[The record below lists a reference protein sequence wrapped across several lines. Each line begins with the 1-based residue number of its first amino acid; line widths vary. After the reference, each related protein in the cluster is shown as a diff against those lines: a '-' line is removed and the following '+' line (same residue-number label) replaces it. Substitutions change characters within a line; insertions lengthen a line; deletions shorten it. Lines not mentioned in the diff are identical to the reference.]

1 MYPQSKVPPVR
12 PRSSLSTDDHHYRIR
27 DCDSRHCRKKPNNAF
42 ITLVG
47 FCLVLIVLC
56 AFLLGALIYV
66 GRTIV
71 NGPTAATAT
80 TTTTTAG
87 EHLTNE
93 QLFSPANLSILRIRT
108 TTDFSTSVATHSS
121 SKPKMK
127 SAKLAIDPAVAAASK
142 VLKKLSFRLPREIRP
157 QHYSLRLQPDMVKKL
172 YQGTITIKLEV
183 VKPISYIPVHAKT
196 LNVSTEEVMQLGEAG
211 APVAKLSPT
220 LTFAH
225 PEYEYWVTEFK
236 DPLQVGSYT
245 LQLAFNGSL
254 TDRIVGFYA
263 SSYLDSKTKE
273 RRWIATTKF
282 EPTYARTAFP
292 CFDEPALKA
301 AFIITVV
308 RPTEGGYHALSNMPI
323 ESEVVNGNVTEVT
336 FSQSVPMS
344 TYLACIIVSDFASQ
358 SKTVNGTLEGADDFE
373 MRVFATSNQID
384 KVTYALDI
392 GVGITEYYIG
402 YFSVSYPL
410 PKLDMAAIPD
420 FVSGAMEHWGLVT
433 YRETALLYDPTI
445 SSSANKQRVATV
457 VAHELAHM
465 WFGNLVTMKWWN
477 DLWLNEGFASYI
489 EYKGINKVHPEWDM
503 LDQFLASD
511 LHSVLNL
518 DATLASHP
526 IVQTVESPAQITEL
540 FDSIT
545 YSKGAS
551 VIRMLEDLVG
561 EEKFRNATK
570 NYLLKF
576 YYSNA
581 ETDDFLT
588 EIEALESDF
597 DVKLIMQTWTEQMG
611 LPVVEVA
618 KDGNTYTL
626 TQKRFL
632 SNPEDYDAEFEES
645 KFNYHWSI
653 PITYYTSDNADVERT
668 IFNYNDNEVKI
679 TLNSTADWIK
689 FNKNQVGYYR
699 VNYAPEQ
706 WQQLTNALIS
716 ARGQFSNADRAHLIN
731 DAFSLAD
738 ASQLDYS
745 IALNLVLYLEKEL
758 DYVPWSVASSRLLDI
773 SNLLY
778 YTDSYRDFVVFARKL
793 IVNAYENVT
802 WTVSTDHL
810 DNLLRVS
817 LLNLAGRFGYE
828 PMLKEAAT
836 RFTAWLSNSTDRP
849 DPDIRWAV
857 YYFGMQSVGDE
868 KSWDQI
874 WELFINEQDAQEKV
888 KLMEA
893 LSAVNSPWILQ
904 RYINL
909 AWNESYVRS
918 QDYFTCLSYISRNRI
933 GQSLVWDYVRENW
946 PNLVERFGINE
957 RYLGRLIPT
966 ITARFVT
973 QTKLEEME
981 AFFAKYP
988 EAGAGTAA
996 RKQALETVKFNIKW
1010 LQQNKQ
1016 KIAQWLSE
1024 QTTVDESITTTTVEP
1039 TTQPASTQ

>member
-12 PRSSLSTDDHHYRIR
+12 PRSSLSTDDHHYRVR

-47 FCLVLIVLC
+47 FCLVLLVLC

-71 NGPTAATAT
+71 NEPALMRTAAT
-80 TTTTTAG
+80 TAKSS
-87 EHLTNE
+87 EYLAND
-93 QLFSPANLSILRIRT
+93 QLFSPADLSILRIRT
-108 TTDFSTSVATHSS
+108 TTDFSTSLATHSTSDSKMTS
-121 SKPKMK
+121 S
-127 SAKLAIDPAVAAASK
+127 ALAIEPAIVAASK
-142 VLKKLSFRLPREIRP
+142 VLQKLSFRLPKEIRP
-157 QHYSLRLQPDMVKKL
+157 KQYNLRLTPDLINKT
-172 YQGTITIKLEV
+172 YQGSIKMKLEV
-183 VKPISYIPVHAKT
+183 LSPISYIPVHAKK
-196 LNVSTEEVMQLGEAG
+196 LNVITEEVVQLSEGG
-211 APVAKLSPT
+211 APLAKLTPT

-225 PEYEYWVTEFK
+225 PELEYWVTEFK
-236 DPLQVGSYT
+236 DPLEIGNYS
-245 LQLAFNGSL
+245 LQLTFNGSL

-263 SSYLDSKTKE
+263 SSYLDSKTNE

-301 AFIITVV
+301 TFIITVA
-308 RPTEGGYHALSNMPI
+308 RPTDGGYHALSNMPI
-323 ESEVVNGNVTEVT
+323 QSEVVNGNITEVT
-336 FSQSVPMS
+336 FAESVPMS
-344 TYLACIIVSDFASQ
+344 TYLACVIVSDFTSQ
-358 SKTVNGTLEGADDFE
+358 SKTVNGTATGTDDFE
-373 MRVFATSNQID
+373 MRVFATSNQIE
-384 KVTYALDI
+384 KVTYALET
-392 GVGITEYYIG
+392 GVGITEYYIE
-402 YFSVSYPL
+402 YFNVSYPL

-445 SSSANKQRVATV
+445 SSSTNKQRVATV

-489 EYKGINKVHPEWDM
+489 EYKGVNKMHPEWDM
-503 LDQFLASD
+503 LDQFIVAD
-511 LHSVLNL
+511 LHGVL
-518 DATLASHP
+518 DYDSSLASHP

-540 FDSIT
+540 FDTIT
-545 YSKGAS
+545 YSKGAA

-561 EEKFRNATK
+561 EETFRNATT
-570 NYLLKF
+570 NYLEK
-576 YYSNA
+576 YYYGNA
-581 ETDDFLT
+581 ETDDYFT
-588 EIEALESDF
+588 EIEALVSDS
-597 DVKLIMQTWTEQMG
+597 DIKLIMQTWTEQMG
-611 LPVVEVA
+611 LPVVEVQ

-632 SNPEDYDAEFEES
+632 SNPESYNATFEES

-653 PITYYTSDNADVERT
+653 PITYFTSDNSSVERT

-679 TLNSTADWIK
+679 TLSAAVDWIK

-706 WQQLTNALIS
+706 WLELTNALIN

-731 DAFSLAD
+731 DVFALAA

-745 IALNLVLYLEKEL
+745 IALNFSTYLEKEL
-758 DYVPWSVASSRLLDI
+758 DYVPWSVASSSLGNLR
-773 SNLLY
+773 NLLY
-778 YTDSYRDFVVFARKL
+778 YTDSFRDFVVFVRKL
-793 IVNAYENVT
+793 LVNAYQSVT
-802 WTVSTDHL
+802 WEVSADHL
-810 DNLLRVS
+810 DNLLRIKI
-817 LLNLAGRFGYE
+817 LNLAGNFGYE
-828 PMLKEAAT
+828 PMLTEAST
-836 RFTAWLSNSTDRP
+836 RFTAWLNNSTDRP
-849 DPDIRWAV
+849 DPDIRSAV
-857 YYFGMQSVGDE
+857 YYYGMQTAGDE
-868 KSWDQI
+868 KSWDQV
-874 WELFINEQDAQEKV
+874 WELFINETDAQEKV

-909 AWNESYVRS
+909 AWNESYVRG
-918 QDYFTCLSYISRNRI
+918 QDYFTCLSYISTNPI

-946 PNLVERFGINE
+946 LRLVERFGINE

-966 ITARFVT
+966 ITRRFVT

-988 EAGAGTAA
+988 EAGAGTTA
-996 RKQALETVKFNIKW
+996 RKQALETVKFNINW
-1010 LQQNKQ
+1010 LQQNKE
-1016 KIAQWLSE
+1016 KIAEWLA
-1024 QTTVDESITTTTVEP
+1024 
-1039 TTQPASTQ
+1039 TQ